1 MPKRYLGYR
10 PEDSD
15 PDSDPESDEV
25 ETPAPLQPSVKAVPE
40 QTFQTRVP
48 RWRPAES
55 DPESDPE
62 KSDEVETPATAVP
75 EQTVETT
82 LQTSVLKTSKWRRP
96 AKRKQVKRQ
105 QVKRQEVKRQQVKR
119 PPSERQLQQLEAEA
133 AEALN
138 TERYLEQQLARI
150 EVDLTNLLKAQKNT
164 SDSLDAARQETKYK
178 QSLANEARKK
188 EVS

>member
-1 MPKRYLGYR
+1 M
-10 PEDSD
+10 
-15 PDSDPESDEV
+15 
-25 ETPAPLQPSVKAVPE
+25 
-40 QTFQTRVP
+40 
-48 RWRPAES
+48 
-55 DPESDPE
+55 
-62 KSDEVETPATAVP
+62 P

-105 QVKRQEVKRQQVKR
+105 QVKRPQVKR

-138 TERYLEQQLARI
+138 TERYLEEQLAMI

-164 SDSLDAARQETKYK
+164 SDSLDAARQETRYK

>member
-1 MPKRYLGYR
+1 MCRGGGQQKATQKATQKKAMRLR
-10 PEDSD
+10 R
-15 PDSDPESDEV
+15 
-25 ETPAPLQPSVKAVPE
+25 LRRLCPSRLLRRRCRHRCSKP
-40 QTFQTRVP
+40 Q
-48 RWRPAES
+48 
-55 DPESDPE
+55 
-62 KSDEVETPATAVP
+62 
-75 EQTVETT
+75 
-82 LQTSVLKTSKWRRP
+82 KWRRP

-105 QVKRQEVKRQQVKR
+105 QVKRPQVKR

-138 TERYLEQQLARI
+138 TERYLEEQLAMI

-164 SDSLDAARQETKYK
+164 SDSLDAARQETRYK